1 MISKQPDELKEAVN
15 LLREFEKPG
24 SHKKKTRNFT
34 DAIDILNDYVKEN
47 PESPHLDF
55 IENIRTSY
63 TRILLQ
69 QLADIRE
76 IEIDDWHNYYTLMT
90 LKVEDEVT
98 KILSEDPILIEGY
111 QEFLSMWIHDVIAI
125 LKGLLN

>member
-1 MISKQPDELKEAVN
+1 MTERPDELKEAMT
-15 LLREFEKPG
+15 LFTEFEKSD
-24 SHKKKTRNFT
+24 SHTKKTRTFS
-34 DAIDILNDYVKEN
+34 DAIDLLSDYVEEN
-47 PESPHLDF
+47 PDSPHLVF

-76 IEIDDWHNYYTLMT
+76 IEISDWHNYYTLMT

-98 KILSEDPILIEGY
+98 KILSEDPILKEGY
-111 QEFLSMWIHDVIAI
+111 QEFLSMWIHDVIAA
-125 LKGLLN
+125 LKSLLN